1 MKLLVISHVGIC
13 LTLIH
18 QFTRVLVQSIMT
30 KSSFIRKY
38 SNRFLSRW
46 LVLVFDSLI
55 VIFSFSIATLLR
67 MNFQLLE
74 IDLTVFASQLVF
86 VLGLR
91 LLAFLFFQSYAG
103 IIRHTSIEDAILI
116 LKAVF
121 TGTLGAVLVSGV
133 IRNTLGFEHVF
144 NLSASILIID
154 FFICLFWMVIL
165 RFFVKS
171 FYESF
176 INQFKPTI
184 GVLIY
189 GAGYTGMLTKNVFQ
203 TDRSTN
209 YKILGFIDDNESKIG
224 KTIEGIKVFS
234 LPEVLDKFVG
244 SNDGLEVIMAINN
257 MSAKSKRK
265 ISDIFLDRGV
275 VVKALPPVD
284 KWVEGEFAMNQ
295 IHNVKIEDLLGR
307 EVIQMNNKRIGEEIS
322 GKVILVT
329 GAAGSIGSE
338 IVRQLIA
345 YFPSK
350 LVLVDQA
357 ESALY
362 DLEYELAGKVPT
374 NVQLIVN
381 VADVSDTR
389 RVAKIFKSHRPD
401 IIFHAAAYKHV
412 PLMENNP
419 YEAIKTNVIGTRIL
433 AEMASEVGVE
443 KFVMVS
449 TDKAVNPTN
458 VMGATKRLAEMYTQ
472 SMNQLEGVK
481 TKFIATR
488 FGNVLGSN
496 GSVIP
501 LFKKQIER
509 GGPVTVTHPEITRYF
524 MTIPEA
530 CELVL
535 EAATMGQGGEVFVFD
550 MGESVKIIDLAKK
563 MITLSGLRVDKDIEI
578 RYTGLRPG
586 EKLYEEL
593 LNNDE
598 NTLPTHHPK
607 ILIAEVNTP
616 SYAYMEVAT
625 NDLNHLLSSGN
636 NNSIVAK
643 IKEIIP
649 EYKSNN
655 SVFETLDKKSLK

>member
-1 MKLLVISHVGIC
+1 
-13 LTLIH
+13 
-18 QFTRVLVQSIMT
+18 MT

-67 MNFQLLE
+67 MNFQLSE

-121 TGTLGAVLVSGV
+121 TGTVGAVLVSGV

-244 SNDGLEVIMAINN
+244 SNDGMEVIMAINN

-362 DLEYELAGKVPT
+362 DLEYELAGKVPA

-389 RVAKIFKSHRPD
+389 RIAKIFKSHQPN

-655 SVFETLDKKSLK
+655 SVFETLDKKSIK

>member
-1 MKLLVISHVGIC
+1 
-13 LTLIH
+13 
-18 QFTRVLVQSIMT
+18 MT
-30 KSSFIRKY
+30 KSFFIRKY

-55 VIFSFSIATLLR
+55 VLFSFSIATLLR
-67 MNFQLLE
+67 MNFQFSG
-74 IDLTVFASQLVF
+74 IDFSIFASQLTF

-91 LLAFLFFQSYAG
+91 LLAFLYFQSYAG

-121 TGTLGAVLVSGV
+121 TGSFGAVLVSAA

-176 INQFKPTI
+176 VNQFKPTI

-224 KTIEGIKVFS
+224 KTIEGITVFS

-244 SNDGLEVIMAINN
+244 SNEGLEVIMAINN

-275 VVKALPPVD
+275 IVKALPPVD

-381 VADVSDTR
+381 IADVSDTR
-389 RVAKIFKSHRPD
+389 RVSKIFKSHQPD

-433 AEMASEVGVE
+433 AELASEVGVD

-625 NDLNHLLSSGN
+625 NDLNHLLSTGN

-643 IKEIIP
+643 IKEVIP

-655 SVFETLDKKSLK
+655 SVFETLDKKSTK

>member
-1 MKLLVISHVGIC
+1 
-13 LTLIH
+13 
-18 QFTRVLVQSIMT
+18 MT

-55 VIFSFSIATLLR
+55 VIFSFSIANLLR
-67 MNFQLLE
+67 MNFQLSE
-74 IDLTVFASQLVF
+74 IDLSIFASQLVF

-121 TGTLGAVLVSGV
+121 TGTLGAVVVSGM

-244 SNDGLEVIMAINN
+244 SNEGLEVIMAINN

-345 YFPSK
+345 YFPAK

-362 DLEYELAGKVPT
+362 DLEYELAGKVPA
-374 NVQLIVN
+374 NVQMIVN

-389 RVAKIFKSHRPD
+389 RISKIFKNHRPD

-433 AEMASEVGVE
+433 AELASELGVD

-578 RYTGLRPG
+578 KYTGLRPG

>member
-1 MKLLVISHVGIC
+1 
-13 LTLIH
+13 
-18 QFTRVLVQSIMT
+18 
-30 KSSFIRKY
+30 
-38 SNRFLSRW
+38 
-46 LVLVFDSLI
+46 
-55 VIFSFSIATLLR
+55 
-67 MNFQLLE
+67 MNFQLSE
-74 IDLTVFASQLVF
+74 IDLSVFASQLVF

-121 TGTLGAVLVSGV
+121 TGTLGAVVVSGV

-244 SNDGLEVIMAINN
+244 SNEGLEVIMAINN

-345 YFPSK
+345 YFPAK

-362 DLEYELAGKVPT
+362 DLEYELAGKVPA
-374 NVQLIVN
+374 NVQMIVN

-389 RVAKIFKSHRPD
+389 RISKIFKNHRPD

-433 AEMASEVGVE
+433 AELASELGVD

-578 RYTGLRPG
+578 KYTGLRPG

-616 SYAYMEVAT
+616 SYAYMEIAT

>member
-1 MKLLVISHVGIC
+1 
-13 LTLIH
+13 
-18 QFTRVLVQSIMT
+18 MT

-67 MNFQLLE
+67 VNFQLLE
-74 IDLTVFASQLVF
+74 IDFSVFASQLIF

-91 LLAFLFFQSYAG
+91 LLAFLYFQSYAG

-121 TGTLGAVLVSGV
+121 AGTFGAVLTSGV

-224 KTIEGIKVFS
+224 KTIEGIKVYS

-244 SNDGLEVIMAINN
+244 SNEGLEVIMAINN

-345 YFPSK
+345 YFPAK

-389 RVAKIFKSHRPD
+389 RISKIFKNHRPD

-433 AEMASEVGVE
+433 AELAAEVGVD

-625 NDLNHLLSSGN
+625 NDLNHLLSSGT

-655 SVFETLDKKSLK
+655 SVFETLDKKSSK

>member
-1 MKLLVISHVGIC
+1 
-13 LTLIH
+13 
-18 QFTRVLVQSIMT
+18 
-30 KSSFIRKY
+30 
-38 SNRFLSRW
+38 
-46 LVLVFDSLI
+46 
-55 VIFSFSIATLLR
+55 

-74 IDLTVFASQLVF
+74 LDFSVFASQLIF

-91 LLAFLFFQSYAG
+91 LLAFLYFQSYAG

-121 TGTLGAVLVSGV
+121 AGTFGAVLTSGV

-224 KTIEGIKVFS
+224 KTIEGIKVYS

-244 SNDGLEVIMAINN
+244 SNEGLEVIMAINN

-345 YFPSK
+345 YFPAK

-389 RVAKIFKSHRPD
+389 RISKIFKNHRPD

-433 AEMASEVGVE
+433 AELAAEVGVD

-625 NDLNHLLSSGN
+625 NDLNHLLSSGT

-655 SVFETLDKKSLK
+655 SVFETLDKKSSK

>member
-1 MKLLVISHVGIC
+1 M
-13 LTLIH
+13 
-18 QFTRVLVQSIMT
+18 
-30 KSSFIRKY
+30 
-38 SNRFLSRW
+38 
-46 LVLVFDSLI
+46 VFDSLI
-55 VIFSFSIATLLR
+55 VVFSFSIATLLR
-67 MNFQLLE
+67 MNFQVTE
-74 IDLTVFASQLVF
+74 IDFNIFFSQLIF
-86 VLGLR
+86 ILGLR
-91 LLAFLFFQSYAG
+91 LLAFLYFQSYAG

-121 TGTLGAVLVSGV
+121 AGSLGAVAVSGV

-176 INQFKPTI
+176 VNQFKPTI

-224 KTIEGIKVFS
+224 KTIEGIKVYS

-244 SNDGLEVIMAINN
+244 SNEGLEVIMAINN

-345 YFPSK
+345 YFPAK

-389 RVAKIFKSHRPD
+389 RVSKIFKNHQPD

-433 AEMASEVGVE
+433 AELASEVGVD

-472 SMNQLEGVK
+472 SMNQIEGVK

-655 SVFETLDKKSLK
+655 SVFETLDKKSSK

>member
-1 MKLLVISHVGIC
+1 
-13 LTLIH
+13 
-18 QFTRVLVQSIMT
+18 MT

-67 MNFQLLE
+67 MNFQLME
-74 IDLTVFASQLVF
+74 IDFSVFASQLIF

-91 LLAFLFFQSYAG
+91 LLAFLYFQSYAG

-121 TGTLGAVLVSGV
+121 AGSFGAVMVSAV

-176 INQFKPTI
+176 VNQFKPTI

-224 KTIEGIKVFS
+224 KTIEGIKVYS

-244 SNDGLEVIMAINN
+244 SNDGMEVIMAINN

-345 YFPSK
+345 YFPAK

-389 RVAKIFKSHRPD
+389 RVSKIFKNHRPD

-433 AEMASEVGVE
+433 SELAAEVGVE

-625 NDLNHLLSSGN
+625 NDLNHLLSSGT

-655 SVFETLDKKSLK
+655 SVFETLDKKSSK

>member
-1 MKLLVISHVGIC
+1 
-13 LTLIH
+13 
-18 QFTRVLVQSIMT
+18 
-30 KSSFIRKY
+30 
-38 SNRFLSRW
+38 
-46 LVLVFDSLI
+46 
-55 VIFSFSIATLLR
+55 
-67 MNFQLLE
+67 
-74 IDLTVFASQLVF
+74 
-86 VLGLR
+86 
-91 LLAFLFFQSYAG
+91 
-103 IIRHTSIEDAILI
+103 
-116 LKAVF
+116 
-121 TGTLGAVLVSGV
+121 
-133 IRNTLGFEHVF
+133 
-144 NLSASILIID
+144 
-154 FFICLFWMVIL
+154 
-165 RFFVKS
+165 
-171 FYESF
+171 
-176 INQFKPTI
+176 
-184 GVLIY
+184 
-189 GAGYTGMLTKNVFQ
+189 
-203 TDRSTN
+203 
-209 YKILGFIDDNESKIG
+209 LGFIDDNESKIG
-224 KTIEGIKVFS
+224 KTIEGIKVYS

-244 SNDGLEVIMAINN
+244 SNDGMEVIMAINN

-345 YFPSK
+345 YFPAK

-389 RVAKIFKSHRPD
+389 RVSKIFKNHRPD

-433 AEMASEVGVE
+433 SELAAEVGVE

-625 NDLNHLLSSGN
+625 NDLNHLLSSGT

-655 SVFETLDKKSLK
+655 SVFETLDKKKSS

>member
-1 MKLLVISHVGIC
+1 
-13 LTLIH
+13 
-18 QFTRVLVQSIMT
+18 MT

-67 MNFQLLE
+67 MNFQLSE
-74 IDLTVFASQLVF
+74 IDLSVFATQLVF

-121 TGTLGAVLVSGV
+121 TGSLGAVLVSGV

-389 RVAKIFKSHRPD
+389 RIAKIFKGHRPD

-472 SMNQLEGVK
+472 SMNQLEGIK

>member
-1 MKLLVISHVGIC
+1 
-13 LTLIH
+13 
-18 QFTRVLVQSIMT
+18 MT

-67 MNFQLLE
+67 MNFQLME
-74 IDLTVFASQLVF
+74 IDFSVFASQLIF

-91 LLAFLFFQSYAG
+91 LLAFLYFQSYAG

-121 TGTLGAVLVSGV
+121 AGSFGAVMVSAV

-176 INQFKPTI
+176 VNQFKPTI

-224 KTIEGIKVFS
+224 KTIEGIKVYS

-244 SNDGLEVIMAINN
+244 SNDGMEVIMAINN

-345 YFPSK
+345 YFPAK

-374 NVQLIVN
+374 NVRLIVN

-389 RVAKIFKSHRPD
+389 RVSKIFKNHRPD

-433 AEMASEVGVE
+433 AELAAEVGVE

-501 LFKKQIER
+501 LFKKQIEL

-625 NDLNHLLSSGN
+625 NDLNHLLSSGT

-655 SVFETLDKKSLK
+655 SVFETLDKKSSK

>member
-1 MKLLVISHVGIC
+1 
-13 LTLIH
+13 
-18 QFTRVLVQSIMT
+18 MT

-55 VIFSFSIATLLR
+55 VVFSFSIATLLR
-67 MNFQLLE
+67 MNFQLAE
-74 IDLTVFASQLVF
+74 IDFSIFASQLIF
-86 VLGLR
+86 VVGLR
-91 LLAFLFFQSYAG
+91 LLAFMYFQSYAG

-121 TGTLGAVLVSGV
+121 TGSMGAVLVSGV

-176 INQFKPTI
+176 VNQFKPTI

-275 VVKALPPVD
+275 IVKALPPVD

-345 YFPSK
+345 YFPAK

-389 RVAKIFKSHRPD
+389 RVSKIFKNHQPD

-433 AEMASEVGVE
+433 AELASEVGVD

-472 SMNQLEGVK
+472 SMNQIEGVK

-655 SVFETLDKKSLK
+655 SVFETLDKKSSKQS

>member
-1 MKLLVISHVGIC
+1 
-13 LTLIH
+13 
-18 QFTRVLVQSIMT
+18 MT

-67 MNFQLLE
+67 MNFQLME
-74 IDLTVFASQLVF
+74 IDFSVFASQLIF

-91 LLAFLFFQSYAG
+91 LLAFLYFQSYAG

-121 TGTLGAVLVSGV
+121 AGSFGAVMVSAV

-176 INQFKPTI
+176 VNQFKPTI

-224 KTIEGIKVFS
+224 KTIEGIKVYS

-244 SNDGLEVIMAINN
+244 SNDGMEVIMAINN

-345 YFPSK
+345 YFPAK

-389 RVAKIFKSHRPD
+389 RVSKIFKNHRPD

-433 AEMASEVGVE
+433 SELAAEVGVE

-625 NDLNHLLSSGN
+625 NDLNHLLSSGT

-655 SVFETLDKKSLK
+655 SVFETLDKKKWC

>member
-1 MKLLVISHVGIC
+1 
-13 LTLIH
+13 
-18 QFTRVLVQSIMT
+18 
-30 KSSFIRKY
+30 
-38 SNRFLSRW
+38 
-46 LVLVFDSLI
+46 
-55 VIFSFSIATLLR
+55 
-67 MNFQLLE
+67 MNFQLPE
-74 IDLTVFASQLVF
+74 IDFSIFASQLIF

-91 LLAFLFFQSYAG
+91 LLAFLYFQSYAG

-121 TGTLGAVLVSGV
+121 AGSFGAVLVSGV

-144 NLSASILIID
+144 NLSSSILIID

-275 VVKALPPVD
+275 IVKALPPVD

-345 YFPSK
+345 YFPAK

-381 VADVSDTR
+381 IADVSDTR
-389 RVAKIFKSHRPD
+389 RISKIFKSHQPD
-401 IIFHAAAYKHV
+401 IVFHAAAYKHV

-433 AEMASEVGVE
+433 AELASEVGVE

-563 MITLSGLRVDKDIEI
+563 MITLSGLRVDRDIEI

-607 ILIAEVNTP
+607 ILVAEVNTP

-625 NDLNHLLSSGN
+625 NELNHLLSSGN
-636 NNSIVAK
+636 NNSIVSK

-655 SVFETLDKKSLK
+655 SVFETLDKKSSK

>member
-1 MKLLVISHVGIC
+1 
-13 LTLIH
+13 
-18 QFTRVLVQSIMT
+18 
-30 KSSFIRKY
+30 
-38 SNRFLSRW
+38 
-46 LVLVFDSLI
+46 
-55 VIFSFSIATLLR
+55 
-67 MNFQLLE
+67 MNFQLME
-74 IDLTVFASQLVF
+74 IDFSVFASQLIF

-91 LLAFLFFQSYAG
+91 LLAFLYFQSYAG

-121 TGTLGAVLVSGV
+121 AGTFGAVLISGV

-224 KTIEGIKVFS
+224 KTIEGIKVYS

-345 YFPSK
+345 YFPAK

-389 RVAKIFKSHRPD
+389 RVSKIFKNHRPD

-433 AEMASEVGVE
+433 SELAAEVGVE

-625 NDLNHLLSSGN
+625 NDLNHLLSSGT

-655 SVFETLDKKSLK
+655 SVFETLDKKKSS